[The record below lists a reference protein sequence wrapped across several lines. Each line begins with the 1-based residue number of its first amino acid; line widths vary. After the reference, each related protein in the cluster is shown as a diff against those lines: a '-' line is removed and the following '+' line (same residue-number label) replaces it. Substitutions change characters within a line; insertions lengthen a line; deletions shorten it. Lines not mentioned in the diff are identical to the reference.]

1 MSAFR
6 DLAQGALARNV
17 GALTSNR
24 SGSPAAPPTRGHI
37 EAPAVAPGTVEHSE
51 QDLRDRERELRI
63 LMSNWM

>member
-6 DLAQGALARNV
+6 DVVQVAVAWIA

-24 SGSPAAPPTRGHI
+24 LGCPAADHDRGHTKVPGV
-37 EAPAVAPGTVEHSE
+37 EPATAEYSE